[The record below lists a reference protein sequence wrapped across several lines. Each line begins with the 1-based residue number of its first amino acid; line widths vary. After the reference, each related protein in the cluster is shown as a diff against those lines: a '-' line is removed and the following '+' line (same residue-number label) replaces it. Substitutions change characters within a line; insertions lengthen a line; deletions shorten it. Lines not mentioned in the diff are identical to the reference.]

1 MPDNDRWSLL
11 YKHSMSM
18 SSTSARHYGFFHQ
31 QYSIFPFRVFHRK
44 EIADCIQ
51 DAWTLS
57 HAQDVTCKDERY
69 TTVEPTLSMLFY
81 LCRNERRL
89 QQKTVQFV
97 WLGTLLNEAR
107 NTTCPHAHETTWVR
121 VSNLTLFP

>member
-1 MPDNDRWSLL
+1 
-11 YKHSMSM
+11 M
-18 SSTSARHYGFFHQ
+18 SSTSARDYGFFHQ

-69 TTVEPTLSMLFY
+69 TIVEPLPCPCYATHAKMRAD
-81 LCRNERRL
+81 CN
-89 QQKTVQFV
+89 QKQY
-97 WLGTLLNEAR
+97 
-107 NTTCPHAHETTWVR
+107 
-121 VSNLTLFP
+121 NLYG